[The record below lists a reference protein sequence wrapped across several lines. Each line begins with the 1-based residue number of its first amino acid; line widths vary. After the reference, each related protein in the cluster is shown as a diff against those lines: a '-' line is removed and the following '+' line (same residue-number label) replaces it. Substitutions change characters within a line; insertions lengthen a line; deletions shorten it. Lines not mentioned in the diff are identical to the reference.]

1 MVGRRAGFRKTIAA
15 GAAVLALTVGL
26 SGCFGPDLSDR
37 AHDIG
42 GVLSTK
48 PGVEDVRTV
57 YQNGFDSGRLLAHTV
72 TMSTDATHNQAVE
85 VAATFD
91 QETGSE
97 FDRYDQELTL
107 VISHQVIEMRDS
119 TSSDIMEERTPHL
132 LALASEL
139 SADRIE
145 WDQQSEQNPFDDS
158 LRLTAVQSG
167 PFRTLSVV
175 RAELGSESFE
185 LRTKAPSRA
194 EWMVAF
200 PYSEQA
206 QNRLETAISP
216 ILGQTDEIRIEDDQV
231 SSYRVEVHDGPA
243 AVGQLREK
251 IERIDTVNPQPW
263 DFHWNLTTGPNSQW
277 NPGWVNV
284 GGCDYGEEPDSQS
297 ASSAQT
303 LEDQLRALYDTCQ

>member
-37 AHDIG
+37 ARDIG

-107 VISHQVIEMRDS
+107 VISHQVIEMRDY
-119 TSSDIMEERTPHL
+119 TSSDIMADRTPHL

-145 WDQQSEQNPFDDS
+145 WDQQSEQSTFEDS
-158 LRLTAVQSG
+158 LELRAAQAD
-167 PFRTLSVV
+167 PFRTISAV
-175 RAELGSESFE
+175 RTELGSEDFQ
-185 LRTKAPSRA
+185 LRTRAPSQA

-297 ASSAQT
+297 TSSAQT

>member
-1 MVGRRAGFRKTIAA
+1 MGERRAHHRRRIASV
-15 GAAVLALTVGL
+15 AAVFVAAVGL

-72 TMSTDATHNQAVE
+72 TMSSDATHNQAVE

-107 VISHQVIEMRDS
+107 VISHQVIEMRDA
-119 TSSDIMEERTPHL
+119 TASDIMAERTPHL

-145 WDQQSEQNPFDDS
+145 WNQQSEQSTFEDS
-158 LRLTAVQSG
+158 LELRDAQTD
-167 PFRTLSVV
+167 PFRTISAV
-175 RAELGSESFE
+175 RTELGSEDFQ
-185 LRTKAPSRA
+185 LRTRAPSQA
-194 EWMVAF
+194 EWTVAF

-216 ILGQTDEIRIEDDQV
+216 ILDQNDEIRIEDDQV
-231 SSYRVEVHDGPA
+231 SSYRVEVPDGPA
-243 AVGQLREK
+243 AVSQLRDK
-251 IERIDTVNPQPW
+251 IERIDVVNTQPW
-263 DFHWNLTTGPNSQW
+263 DFHWTLNAGPNNQW

-284 GGCDYGEEPDSQS
+284 GGCDYGDEPDSQS
-297 ASSAQT
+297 TTGTQT
-303 LEDQLRALYDTCQ
+303 VEDQLRALYDTCQ